1 MSHVHIVDPDNV
13 PETFVLGP
21 FSCTVTGHFATLTFT
36 HERPVA
42 EKLLTGQRAELSLE
56 AVVRA
61 RLIMPVEGLKS
72 LRESIDQLL
81 RGLGAADQE
90 SDSARGH

>member
-1 MSHVHIVDPDNV
+1 MSQPRIVDPDDV
-13 PETFVLGP
+13 PETFVQGP

-42 EKLLTGQRAELSLE
+42 EKLLAGPSAGLSLE

-72 LRESIDQLL
+72 LRDSIDQLL
-81 RGLGAADQE
+81 RGLDAANE
-90 SDSARGH
+90 SPGSPRGH

>member
-1 MSHVHIVDPDNV
+1 MSHVHTIDPDNV
-13 PETFVLGP
+13 PETLVVGP

-42 EKLLTGQRAELSLE
+42 DKLLAGPSAELSLQ

-72 LRESIDQLL
+72 LRDSIDQLL
-81 RGLGAADQE
+81 RGREAANQD